1 MPGYCSMPGY
11 YLPCRLRHVTLS
23 CLKPG
28 RSVMPSYALDRIIG
42 VRGSKCLL
50 ACLVLSL
57 YALPAAARQ
66 QHQQAGV
73 QDFLD
78 FLSAFPRAT
87 LPFQIDPPPLR
98 TPAPTRWSPTASTSE
113 VTFRHWGSMLKS
125 DGDR

>member
-50 ACLVLSL
+50 VCLVLSL

-87 LPFQIDPPPLR
+87 LPFQIAPPLYGHRRLPAGHRQPPPRKL
-98 TPAPTRWSPTASTSE
+98 P
-113 VTFRHWGSMLKS
+113 FGI
-125 DGDR
+125 GDPC